1 MNKIKCQII
10 RIDEDDIGYRVNVFD
25 SSTGEEY
32 YILAMP
38 EQVDSALQVGNY
50 ILFDTDLVTWE
61 LLPNS
66 GWGL

>member
-10 RIDEDDIGYRVNVFD
+10 RIDKDDIGYRVNVFD

-38 EQVDSALQVGNY
+38 EQVDSLLNVGDY

-66 GWGL
+66 G